1 MNLNKSGKAPDRIKA
16 ALLTA
21 MLFAAMLITLTGCN
35 HGTSSVVQ
43 PSSVQTSSEA
53 PPGGETS
60 ETSSSSS
67 SEETH
72 VPDSS
77 DVSHMSD
84 VSDPPD
90 NSSDVSD
97 SSDSSENSE
106 NSSEPQTS
114 ETSEPDSETSE
125 QSSEPESSSEST
137 SSSTSEPP
145 ESSSAESSSYVEP
158 EPPPKIIIPDVK
170 VPTSP
175 GTQLITGA
183 HGVVD
188 YSNASQGYVSAR
200 YTGSSSKLKFRIEA
214 NGVQENPDLDPNG
227 SVEYYALT
235 HGSGTYTVTI
245 FEQIPGSTGYA
256 VAAQGSFDVQ
266 LDSPLS
272 PYLYPNRY
280 VNYNQNSDIVYKA
293 AELCAGKTST
303 IDKIAAIFTWVS
315 QNVSYDYPLS
325 TTVKS
330 GYVPDPDRTLS
341 RRTGICF
348 DYSALIAAMLRSQ
361 SIPTRLAIGNASPDI
376 YHAWN
381 EVYTEETGWI
391 TPELLLRNAGYNLV
405 DATFYSS
412 SANKQQIADYIS
424 NGANYTVEK
433 YY

>member
-1 MNLNKSGKAPDRIKA
+1 MNIKKSGKAPDRIKA
-16 ALLTA
+16 ALL
-21 MLFAAMLITLTGCN
+21 AAMLITLTGCN
-35 HGTSSVVQ
+35 GGTSSAVQ
-43 PSSVQTSSEA
+43 TSSVQTSEA

-67 SEETH
+67 TEDTH
-72 VPDSS
+72 VPDTS
-77 DVSHMSD
+77 DA
-84 VSDPPD
+84 SDPPD
-90 NSSDVSD
+90 NSSVV
-97 SSDSSENSE
+97 SDSSENSE
-106 NSSEPQTS
+106 SSSEPQTS

-125 QSSEPESSSEST
+125 QSSEPVSTDTPSSSEPPISSTEQST
-137 SSSTSEPP
+137 SS
-145 ESSSAESSSYVEP
+145 V
-158 EPPPKIIIPDVK
+158 EPPPPPSEIIIPDVK

-188 YSNASQGYVSAR
+188 YSNASQGYVSAK
-200 YTGSSSKLKFRIEA
+200 YTGSSVKVKFRVEA
-214 NGVQENPDLDPNG
+214 NGGKIDFDLDPNG
-227 SVEYYALT
+227 AVEYFALT
-235 HGSGTYTVTI
+235 FGSGTYTVTI
-245 FEQIPGSTGYA
+245 FEQIPGATGYA
-256 VAAQGSFDVQ
+256 EAAKGSFEVQ
-266 LDSPLS
+266 LDSSLS

-315 QNVSYDYPLS
+315 QNISYDYPLS
-325 TTVKS
+325 TTVTS

-348 DYSALIAAMLRSQ
+348 DYSALMAAMLRSQ
-361 SIPTRLAIGNASPDI
+361 SIPTRLVIGDASPDI

-391 TPELLLRNAGYNLV
+391 TPELLLSNSGYNLV

-424 NGANYTVEK
+424 NGANYIAEK

>member
-1 MNLNKSGKAPDRIKA
+1 
-16 ALLTA
+16 
-21 MLFAAMLITLTGCN
+21 MLITLTGCN
-35 HGTSSVVQ
+35 GGTSSNVQ
-43 PSSVQTSSEA
+43 PSSVQTSEA

-67 SEETH
+67 TEDTH
-72 VPDSS
+72 VPDTS
-77 DVSHMSD
+77 DA
-84 VSDPPD
+84 SDPPD

-97 SSDSSENSE
+97 SSENSE
-106 NSSEPQTS
+106 SSNEPQTS
-114 ETSEPDSETSE
+114 DTSEPDSETSE
-125 QSSEPESSSEST
+125 QSSEPVSTDTPSSSEPPISSSEQST
-137 SSSTSEPP
+137 SS
-145 ESSSAESSSYVEP
+145 V
-158 EPPPKIIIPDVK
+158 EPPPPPPEIIIPDVK

-188 YSNASQGYVSAR
+188 YSNASQGYVSAK
-200 YTGSSSKLKFRIEA
+200 YTGSSVKVKFRVEA
-214 NGVQENPDLDPNG
+214 NGGKIDFDLDPNG
-227 SVEYYALT
+227 AVEYFALT
-235 HGSGTYTVTI
+235 FGSGTYTVTI

-266 LDSPLS
+266 LDSQLS

-280 VNYNQNSDIVYKA
+280 VNYNQNSDIVFKA

-315 QNVSYDYPLS
+315 QNISYDYPLS
-325 TTVKS
+325 TTVTS

-348 DYSALIAAMLRSQ
+348 DYSALMAAMLRSQ
-361 SIPTRLAIGNASPDI
+361 SIPTRLVIGDASPNI

-391 TPELLLRNAGYNLV
+391 TPELLLSNSGYNLV

-424 NGANYTVEK
+424 NGANYIAEK

>member
-1 MNLNKSGKAPDRIKA
+1 MNIKKSGKAPDRIKA
-16 ALLTA
+16 ALL
-21 MLFAAMLITLTGCN
+21 AAMLITLTGCN
-35 HGTSSVVQ
+35 GGTSSNVQ
-43 PSSVQTSSEA
+43 PSSVQTSEA

-67 SEETH
+67 TEDTH
-72 VPDSS
+72 VPDTS
-77 DVSHMSD
+77 DA
-84 VSDPPD
+84 SDPPD
-90 NSSDVSD
+90 NSSGVSD

-106 NSSEPQTS
+106 SSSEPQTS
-114 ETSEPDSETSE
+114 ETSEPSSETSE
-125 QSSEPESSSEST
+125 QSSEPVSTSEST
-137 SSSTSEPP
+137 SSSEPP
-145 ESSSAESSSYVEP
+145 ASSSEQSTSSV
-158 EPPPKIIIPDVK
+158 EPPPPPPEIIIPDVK

-183 HGVVD
+183 HGVID

-266 LDSPLS
+266 LDSSLS
-272 PYLYPNRY
+272 PFLYPNRY
-280 VNYNQNSDIVYKA
+280 VNYNQDSDIVYKA

-303 IDKIAAIFTWVS
+303 IGKIAAIFTWVS
-315 QNVSYDYPLS
+315 QNVSYDYDLAA
-325 TTVKS
+325 TVKS

-348 DYSALIAAMLRSQ
+348 DYSALMAAMLRSQ
-361 SIPTRLAIGNASPDI
+361 SIPTRLVIGDASPDI

-391 TPELLLRNAGYNLV
+391 TPELLLSNSGYNLV

-424 NGANYTVEK
+424 NGANYIAEK

>member
-1 MNLNKSGKAPDRIKA
+1 MNIKKSGKAPDRIKA
-16 ALLTA
+16 ALL
-21 MLFAAMLITLTGCN
+21 AAMLITLTGCN
-35 HGTSSVVQ
+35 GGTSSNVQ
-43 PSSVQTSSEA
+43 PSSVQTSEA

-67 SEETH
+67 TEDTH
-72 VPDSS
+72 VPDTS
-77 DVSHMSD
+77 DA
-84 VSDPPD
+84 SDPPD
-90 NSSDVSD
+90 NSSVV
-97 SSDSSENSE
+97 SDSSENSE
-106 NSSEPQTS
+106 SSSEPQTS

-125 QSSEPESSSEST
+125 QSSEPVSTDTPSSSEPPISSTEQST
-137 SSSTSEPP
+137 SS
-145 ESSSAESSSYVEP
+145 V
-158 EPPPKIIIPDVK
+158 EPPPPPPEIIIPDVK

-188 YSNASQGYVSAR
+188 YSNASQGYVSAK
-200 YTGSSSKLKFRIEA
+200 YTGSSVKVKFRVEA
-214 NGVQENPDLDPNG
+214 NGGKIDFDLDPNG
-227 SVEYYALT
+227 AVEYFALT
-235 HGSGTYTVTI
+235 FGSGTYTVTI
-245 FEQIPGSTGYA
+245 FEQIPGATGYA
-256 VAAQGSFDVQ
+256 EAAKGSFEVQ
-266 LDSPLS
+266 LDSSLS

-315 QNVSYDYPLS
+315 QNISYDYPLS
-325 TTVKS
+325 TTVTS

-348 DYSALIAAMLRSQ
+348 DYSALMAAMLRSQ
-361 SIPTRLAIGNASPDI
+361 SIPTRLVIGDASPDI

-391 TPELLLRNAGYNLV
+391 TPELLLSNSGYNLV

-424 NGANYTVEK
+424 NGANYIAEK

>member
-1 MNLNKSGKAPDRIKA
+1 MNIKKSGKAPDRIKA
-16 ALLTA
+16 ALL
-21 MLFAAMLITLTGCN
+21 AAMLITLTGCN
-35 HGTSSVVQ
+35 GGTSSNVQ
-43 PSSVQTSSEA
+43 PSSVQTSEA

-67 SEETH
+67 TEDTH
-72 VPDSS
+72 VPDTS
-77 DVSHMSD
+77 DA
-84 VSDPPD
+84 SDPPD
-90 NSSDVSD
+90 NSSGV
-97 SSDSSENSE
+97 SDSSENSE
-106 NSSEPQTS
+106 SSSEPQTS
-114 ETSEPDSETSE
+114 ETSEPSSETSE
-125 QSSEPESSSEST
+125 QSSEPVSTSEST
-137 SSSTSEPP
+137 SSSEPPVSTSEQST
-145 ESSSAESSSYVEP
+145 SSV
-158 EPPPKIIIPDVK
+158 EPPPPPPEIIIPDVK

-183 HGVVD
+183 HGVID

-266 LDSPLS
+266 LDSSLS
-272 PYLYPNRY
+272 PFLYPNRY
-280 VNYNQNSDIVYKA
+280 VNYNQDSDIVYKA

-303 IDKIAAIFTWVS
+303 IGKIAAIFTWVS
-315 QNVSYDYPLS
+315 QNVSYDYDLAA
-325 TTVKS
+325 TVKS

-348 DYSALIAAMLRSQ
+348 DYSALMAAMLRSQ
-361 SIPTRLAIGNASPDI
+361 SIPTRLVIGDASPDI

-391 TPELLLRNAGYNLV
+391 TPELLLSNSGYNLV

-424 NGANYTVEK
+424 NGANYIAEK